1 MGTTAVHELAAAQ
14 DILRV
19 ALQAAEG
26 QGARRIIVIALKVG
40 RLHAID
46 QLRDLFA
53 IVAQG
58 TIAEGAKLEVE
69 AVPGPGLQVASVE
82 IE

>member
-1 MGTTAVHELAAAQ
+1 MHELAAAQ

-19 ALQAAEG
+19 ALQAAKG
-26 QGARRIIVIALKVG
+26 QGTRRITVIALKVG
-40 RLHAID
+40 RLYATD
-46 QLRDLFA
+46 QLRDLFV

-58 TIAEGAKLEVE
+58 TIAEGARLEVE
-69 AVPGPGLQVASVE
+69 TVPGPGLQVASVE

>member
-1 MGTTAVHELAAAQ
+1 MRTTAVHELAAAQ

-26 QGARRIIVIALKVG
+26 QGARRITVIALKVG
-40 RLHAID
+40 RLYATD

-58 TIAEGAKLEVE
+58 TIAEGANLEIE
-69 AVPGPGLQVASVE
+69 AVPGPGLRVASVE

>member
-1 MGTTAVHELAAAQ
+1 VHELAAAQ

-26 QGARRIIVIALKVG
+26 QSARRITVIALKAG
-40 RLHAID
+40 RLHATD
-46 QLRDLFA
+46 ELRYIFA

-69 AVPGPGLQVASVE
+69 AVPGSGLQVASIE